1 MKNNN
6 NTSSVENSMKHIVKR
21 ITIGYQ
27 PDIRNTQITMWHRG
41 TSWYIGVKRFDG
53 TGNTIRH
60 CGSERYIRGVWRRD
74 YA

>member
-1 MKNNN
+1 MGDMKD
-6 NTSSVENSMKHIVKR
+6 NTKESTMKHIVKK

-27 PDIRNTQITMWHRG
+27 PDPRNTQIIMWHRG
-41 TSWYIGVKRFDG
+41 TSRYIGVNRFDG

>member
-1 MKNNN
+1 MKNNETN
-6 NTSSVENSMKHIVKR
+6 MKHIVKR

-27 PDIRNTQITMWHRG
+27 HDIRNAQITMWHRG
-41 TSWYIGVKRFDG
+41 TSWYIGIKRANEG
-53 TGNTIRH
+53 YNTIRH